1 MKWETLKIE
10 IEKEISKTG
19 ITDEGFIKLL
29 LKFNRN
35 VNTLR
40 NMIKKNSFSYVIE
53 SKVYDDAA
61 SILEKIRIDHSDI
74 YSTFNK
80 INGHYSS
87 YNLGDYLA

>member
-40 NMIKKNSFSYVIE
+40 NMIKKNSFSYVID

-61 SILEKIRIDHSDI
+61 SILEKIRIDHNDTYLL
-74 YSTFNK
+74 YSRSNGYFN
-80 INGHYSS
+80 S
-87 YNLGDYLA
+87 YNLGDYIA